1 MPEPGGFSTVTQD
14 AVIVSYARTG
24 LTRSFRGGFN
34 ATHGAVLGAAVIKAA
49 LARAQLEGDAVED
62 VIFGCGFP
70 EGATGLNIARQ
81 SLLAAGLPVSVPG
94 AVVSRFCASGLEA
107 IVLAAQRIQAGDA
120 EVIVAGGLESISCVA
135 PVMNQ
140 HMLEEE
146 GLKHSI
152 PAIYWPMLATAEL
165 VAQRYAISKDR
176 QDEYGVRSQQ
186 RAAAAQAGGFLAQ
199 EIVPLS
205 TQMTVFDKETKKPC
219 GTQPVTVEADE
230 GIRTDT
236 TLAGVQK
243 IKPAHEGGVI
253 TAGNAS
259 QLSDGA
265 AAVVVMSAQRAAR
278 LGLEPLGQFRSYAV
292 AGCHPEEMGI
302 GPALAVPKLLSR
314 SGLQVQ
320 DIDLWELNEAF
331 AVQVLYCA
339 DRLAI
344 PGERLNVNGGAIAMG
359 HPYGVSG
366 TRLVGTALLEARRRK
381 ARRAVVTMCVGG
393 GMGAA
398 ALFEA
403 S

>member
-1 MPEPGGFSTVTQD
+1 MTQD

-34 ATHGAVLGAAVIKAA
+34 ATHGAILGAAVINAA
-49 LARAQLEGDAVED
+49 LARARLEGDAVED
-62 VIFGCGFP
+62 VILGCGFP
-70 EGATGLNIARQ
+70 EGTTGLNIARQ
-81 SLLAAGLPVSVPG
+81 SLLAAGLPISVPG

-135 PVMNQ
+135 PVMNKY
-140 HMLEEE
+140 MLEEE
-146 GLKHSI
+146 DLKQRI
-152 PAIYWPMLATAEL
+152 PAIYLPMLSTAEL
-165 VAQRYAISKDR
+165 VAQRYSIDKDR

-186 RAAAAQAGGFLAQ
+186 RAAAAQAGGLLAQ
-199 EIVPLS
+199 EIVPVS

-219 GTQPVTVEADE
+219 GTQAVTVAADE
-230 GIRTDT
+230 GIRADT

-243 IKPAHEGGVI
+243 IKPAQEGGVI

-265 AAVVVMSAQRAAR
+265 AAVVVMSAQRAGQ
-278 LGLEPLGQFRSYAV
+278 LGLVPLGRLRSYSV
-292 AGCHPEEMGI
+292 VGCHPEEMGI
-302 GPALAVPKLLSR
+302 GPALAVPKLLAR
-314 SGLQVQ
+314 SGLRVE

-339 DRLAI
+339 DRLGI
-344 PGERLNVNGGAIAMG
+344 PADRLNVNGGAIAMG

-381 ARRAVVTMCVGG
+381 ARTAVVTMCVGG

-403 S
+403 M

>member
-1 MPEPGGFSTVTQD
+1 VSQD

-34 ATHGAVLGAAVIKAA
+34 ATHGAILGGAVINAA
-49 LARAQLEGDAVED
+49 LARAHLEGAEVDD
-62 VIFGCGFP
+62 VILGCGFP
-70 EGATGLNIARQ
+70 EGTTGLNIARQ
-81 SLLAAGLPVSVPG
+81 SLLAAGLPISVPG

-107 IVLAAQRIQAGDA
+107 IVVAAQRIQAGDA

-135 PVMNQ
+135 PFMNQ
-140 HMLEEE
+140 HMLEEP
-146 GLKHSI
+146 GLKQRI
-152 PAIYWPMLATAEL
+152 PAIYLPMLPTAEL
-165 VAQRYAISKDR
+165 VARRYSISKDR

-186 RAAAAQAGGFLAQ
+186 RAAAAQAGGLLAQ
-199 EIVPLS
+199 EIVPVS
-205 TQMTVFDKETKKPC
+205 TQMTVFDKETKQPS
-219 GTQPVTVEADE
+219 GTQLVTVAADE
-230 GIRTDT
+230 GIRADT

-243 IKPAHEGGVI
+243 IKPAQEGGVI

-265 AAVVVMSAQRAAR
+265 AAVVVMSAQRAER
-278 LGLEPLGQFRSYAV
+278 LGLKSLGKFRSYAV

-302 GPALAVPKLLSR
+302 GPVFAVPKLLAR
-314 SGLQVQ
+314 SGLRVQ

-339 DRLAI
+339 DRLRI
-344 PGERLNVNGGAIAMG
+344 PDERLNVNGGAIAMG

-366 TRLVGTALLEARRRK
+366 TRLVGTGLLEAHRRQ
-381 ARRAVVTMCVGG
+381 ARTLVVTMCVGG

-403 S
+403 T

>member
-1 MPEPGGFSTVTQD
+1 MTQD

-34 ATHGAVLGAAVIKAA
+34 ATHGAVLGGAVIGAA
-49 LARAQLEGDAVED
+49 LARARLEGEAVED
-62 VIFGCGFP
+62 VILGCGFP
-70 EGATGLNIARQ
+70 EGTTGLNIARQ

-107 IVLAAQRIQAGDA
+107 IVLAAQRIEAGDA

-135 PVMNQ
+135 PFMNQ
-140 HMLEEE
+140 HMLEEP
-146 GLKHSI
+146 GLKQRI
-152 PAIYWPMLATAEL
+152 AAIYLPMLPTAEL
-165 VAQRYAISKDR
+165 VARRYSIGKER

-186 RAAAAQAGGFLAQ
+186 RAAAAQAAGLLAQ
-199 EIVPLS
+199 EIVPVS
-205 TQMTVFDKETKKPC
+205 TQMTMFDKETKKPC
-219 GTQPVTVEADE
+219 GTQAVTVDADE
-230 GIRTDT
+230 GIRADT

-243 IKPAHEGGVI
+243 IKPAQEGGVI

-265 AAVVVMSAQRAAR
+265 AAVVVMSAQRAGR
-278 LGLEPLGQFRSYAV
+278 LGLEPLGRVRSYAV

-302 GPALAVPKLLSR
+302 GPALAVPKLLAR
-314 SGLQVQ
+314 TGLQVK

-339 DRLAI
+339 DKLGI
-344 PGERLNVNGGAIAMG
+344 PAERLNVNGGAIAMG

-381 ARRAVVTMCVGG
+381 ARTVVVTMCVGG

-398 ALFEA
+398 ALLEA
-403 S
+403 L

>member
-1 MPEPGGFSTVTQD
+1 VTQD

-34 ATHGAVLGAAVIKAA
+34 ATHGAVLGAAVINAA
-49 LARAQLEGDAVED
+49 LARAGLEGDAVED
-62 VIFGCGFP
+62 VILGCGFP
-70 EGATGLNIARQ
+70 EGTTGLNIARQ

-94 AVVSRFCASGLEA
+94 AVVSRFCASGLES
-107 IVLAAQRIQAGDA
+107 IVLAAQRVQAGDA

-135 PVMNQ
+135 PFMNK

-146 GLKHSI
+146 GLKRDI
-152 PAIYWPMLATAEL
+152 PAIYLPMLPTAEL
-165 VAQRYAISKDR
+165 VAQRYSIGKDR

-186 RAAAAQAGGFLAQ
+186 RAAAAQAGGLLAQ
-199 EIVPLS
+199 EIVTVS
-205 TQMTVFDKETKKPC
+205 TQMTLFDKETKKPS
-219 GTQPVTVEADE
+219 GMQAVTVSADE
-230 GIRTDT
+230 GIRSDT

-243 IKPAHEGGVI
+243 IKPAQEGGVI

-265 AAVVVMSAQRAAR
+265 AAVVVMSAQRADR
-278 LGLEPLGQFRSYAV
+278 LGLEPLGRLRSYAV
-292 AGCHPEEMGI
+292 VGCHPEEMGI
-302 GPALAVPKLLSR
+302 GPALAVPALLAR
-314 SGLQVQ
+314 CGLRVG

-339 DRLAI
+339 DRLGI
-344 PGERLNVNGGAIAMG
+344 PVERLNVNGGAIAMG

-381 ARRAVVTMCVGG
+381 ARTSVVTMCVGG

-403 S
+403 T